1 MSTPVDVAILNDYEV
16 VVHGVAAMLEP
27 YADRV
32 RVAELDMGRPPV
44 TPVDLTLY
52 DTFAQEQVDG
62 SIVDDLV
69 GRPHIGRVVIYSWN
83 IHAALVDLALRK
95 GCAGYLPKSAGALEL
110 VEAIERIAAG
120 EVVVPGHSLFAPPP
134 EVPEV
139 EPEPGTPWPGKE
151 HGLSARESEVISL
164 ITQGLSNDEI
174 ATRSYLTINTVK
186 SYIRTAYRK
195 IGVTRR
201 SQAVRWGVEHG
212 LLPTRQREID
222 PHHHG

>member
-1 MSTPVDVAILNDYEV
+1 MSTPVDVAIVNDYEV

-44 TPVDLTLY
+44 TPVDVTLY
-52 DTFAQEQVDG
+52 DTFAQAQVDG
-62 SIVDDLV
+62 SPVELLV
-69 GRPHIGRVVIYSWN
+69 NIPGAGRVVVYSWN
-83 IHAALVDLALRK
+83 IQAPLVALAIEK
-95 GCAGYLPKSAGALEL
+95 GCSGYLPKSARAAEL

-120 EVVVPGHSLFAPPP
+120 EVVVPGHSLFGLPPS
-134 EVPEV
+134 VA
-139 EPEPGTPWPGKE
+139 EPEPEPDTPWPGKE

-164 ITQGLSNDEI
+164 ITQGLSNEEI

-201 SQAVRWGVEHG
+201 AQAVRWGVEHG
-212 LLPTRQREID
+212 MLPTRQREID
-222 PHHHG
+222 PHHLG